1 MAKEPPKYGPYDIT
15 LKVLK
20 NKVYILEY
28 KQHESEQRKIL
39 TKATAIRMANDFN
52 VRREIS
58 DVIIEAF
65 KEGVIA

>member
-1 MAKEPPKYGPYDIT
+1 MAEKNKWGPYDIT

-28 KQHESEQRKIL
+28 KQHESEHRKIL
-39 TKATAIRMANDFN
+39 TKAMAIRMANDFN
-52 VRREIS
+52 VRREIR